1 MPNGYLLLVLHAHL
15 PFVRHPEYD
24 SFLEENWLFEAISE
38 TYLPLLRVM
47 DRLEADDVPFKL
59 SFSIS
64 PTLSAMLR
72 DDLLQQRYVRHLDSM
87 LELADRELERTRK
100 DERFA
105 AVARMY
111 KRLFYENRRDFVD
124 KYECDVLKGL
134 DFHSK
139 RGSVELITTAATHA
153 YLPLYQNY
161 PEAIRAQTQVAVDQ
175 HLRVF
180 AKPPKGFWLPECGY
194 FPGLEDYLHEQGI
207 RYFFAASHGLVFG
220 YTKPE
225 NGVYKPIRCP
235 NGVAVFGRDVDS
247 ANAVWSSEEGYPGD
261 PSYRDFYRDIGFDL
275 PLEYIGDFIH
285 EDGIR
290 VHTGFKY
297 HAITDK
303 SDQNKRPYDPV
314 EAERTVAAHAE
325 NFIYNQKK
333 QFKKLG
339 KFMTEPPVITSP
351 FDAELFGHWWFEG
364 PQWIESVI
372 RKLHETDTGIEM
384 ITASEYLKQQ
394 SDLQV
399 AQPAFSS
406 WGNKGYSEVWLDSS
420 NDWIYRHLH
429 KLVERMIDLV
439 DRFPRE
445 AGLKKRFLDQAAR
458 EVLLSQAS
466 DWPFIMRAG
475 TNVEY
480 AVRRIKQHVKNFTTV
495 YDSLSRGE
503 VSTEWLTSVER
514 RHNVFPDLDYRI
526 FARRSASNCESGQL
540 KAGRSL

>member
-15 PFVRHPEYD
+15 PFVRHPEHHW
-24 SFLEENWLFEAISE
+24 FLEENWLFEAISE

-47 DRLEADDVPFKL
+47 ERLETDEIPFRL
-59 SFSIS
+59 SISVS

-72 DDLLQQRYVRHLDSM
+72 DELLQQRYLRHLELMCD
-87 LELADRELERTRK
+87 LADRELERTRD
-100 DERFA
+100 DERFHK
-105 AVARMY
+105 VARMY
-111 KRLFYENRRDFVD
+111 KRLFAENLSDFVE
-124 KYECDVLKGL
+124 KYDHNVLKGF
-134 DFHSK
+134 DYYSK
-139 RGSVELITTAATHA
+139 RGKVELLTTAATHA
-153 YLPLYQNY
+153 YLPLYQQY
-161 PEAIRAQTQVAVDQ
+161 PEAIKAQVQVAVDQ
-175 HLRVF
+175 HRKVF
-180 AKPPKGFWLPECGY
+180 GKPPKGFWLPECGY
-194 FPGLEDYLHEQGI
+194 FPGLEEELKDQGL
-207 RYFFAASHGLVFG
+207 RYFFSASHGILYG

-225 NGVYKPIRCP
+225 NGVYKPTRCP
-235 NGVAVFGRDVDS
+235 NGLAVFGRDVDS

-275 PLEYIGDFIH
+275 PLDYIGEYIH

-290 VHTGFKY
+290 IHTGFKY

-303 SDQNKRPYDPV
+303 SDPNKRPYDPD
-314 EAERTVAAHAE
+314 EAARTVEAHAE

-333 QFKKLG
+333 QLKKLG
-339 KFMTEPPVITSP
+339 KIMSEPPVITGP

-372 RKLHETDTGIEM
+372 RKLHAEDTGIEM
-384 ITASEYLKQQ
+384 LTGAEYLKQYTE
-394 SDLQV
+394 LQEV
-399 AQPAFSS
+399 QPAFSS

-429 KLVERMIDLV
+429 KIVERMIDLV
-439 DRFPRE
+439 DRFPNE
-445 AGLKKRFLDQAAR
+445 SGLKRRFLEQAAR

-475 TNVEY
+475 TNVTY
-480 AVRRIKQHVKNFTTV
+480 AVRRIKEHVKNFTTV

-514 RHNVFPDLDYRI
+514 RHNIFPDIDYRV
-526 FARRSASNCESGQL
+526 FARTARRHEYSSQP
-540 KAGRSL
+540 KHHI